1 MALKNSDSP
10 EEEKEEAVDS
20 INRHPKLPCGHFV
33 ENATPLDGIF
43 AADFVCAACVHQGK
57 SLREAFEVCARFL
70 ESHDEDNMADLIRK
84 LGDDPEMID
93 YHRAIIAAEAIEERH
108 GEDAAIAAVTQE
120 AVDHPITLKDVER
133 ELGQL
138 AQFVYKEHGLT
149 RSSLSPDERR
159 IYDATGKGTG
169 SCETDPPNR

>member
-1 MALKNSDSP
+1 MALRNSDIP
-10 EEEKEEAVDS
+10 EGEKEEVVDS

-70 ESHDEDNMADLIRK
+70 EDHAEDNMADLIRK
-84 LGDDPEMID
+84 LGDDPEAID
-93 YHRAIIAAEAIEERH
+93 HHKAMIAAEAIEEKH
-108 GEDAAIAAVTQE
+108 GQDAAIAAVVQE
-120 AVDHPITLKDVER
+120 AVDHPITIRDVER

-138 AQFVYKEHGLT
+138 AHFVYKEQGLT

-159 IYDATGKGTG
+159 IYDATGGKGKG
-169 SCETDPPNR
+169 SG